1 MKKIA
6 VIGLGSFGMNLVEAL
21 AKKHTE
27 IIAIDIDPRKVN
39 EVKDIVTQPVTMDAA
54 NKDNLLSTGITEVEC
69 AVVACGPNLESSI
82 LTVHILKEIGVEC
95 IIAKA
100 LSNDHEKILSLVGAT
115 QIIFPEKDIAKKI
128 ASRINSPNLMDYIPL
143 QSGFVIEELAP
154 PDIFIGKTLKDLK
167 IRNKYNI
174 NVIAIKQIIP
184 DKNSEYSNG
193 LSDFGLTLNP
203 AGDFRIKESDILI
216 VLGSEDDINKLHEK
230 INK

>member
-6 VIGLGSFGMNLVEAL
+6 VIGLGSFGMNLVKSL
-21 AKKHTE
+21 AKKNCE
-27 IIAIDIDPRKVN
+27 IIAIDLDPNKVN
-39 EVKDIVTQPVTMDAA
+39 EVKDIVAQPVTMDAA
-54 NKDNLLSTGITEVEC
+54 SKDNLLSTGITEVDC
-69 AVVACGPNLESSI
+69 AVVASGPDLESSI
-82 LTVHILKEIGVEC
+82 LTVHILKELGLDC

-100 LSNDHEKILSLVGAT
+100 LSNDHEKILELVGAT
-115 QIIFPEKDIAKKI
+115 QIIFPEKDVAAKI
-128 ASRINSPNLMDYIPL
+128 ASQINSPNLMDYIPL

-154 PDIFIGKTLKDLK
+154 PDLFIGKTLQDLR

-184 DKNSEYSNG
+184 DKNSVYSNG
-193 LSDFGLTLNP
+193 SSDFGLTLNP
-203 AGDFRIKESDILI
+203 GGDFIIKESDILI